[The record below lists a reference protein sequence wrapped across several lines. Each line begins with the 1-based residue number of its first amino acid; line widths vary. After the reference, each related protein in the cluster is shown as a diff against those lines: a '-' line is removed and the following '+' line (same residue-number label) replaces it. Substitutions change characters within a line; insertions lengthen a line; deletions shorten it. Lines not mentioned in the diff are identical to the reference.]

1 MLRFLK
7 LFWYLSGSFL
17 FVSLLVNFDFSP
29 EPAPK
34 RGYVVC
40 FQNVAAIQI
49 QLISFKT
56 SISLH
61 LFSLNL
67 SLSLISL
74 FSLQSLPLALNLSS
88 LALLPEFLSRA
99 VSSSPVFLSPRFS
112 GVASPPGIAAAL
124 RRPHSFFLPFPSCCW
139 VPVFIYVL
147 CVYICVRETVAA
159 CIISVCMCIRVWLLC
174 VCVYSACL
182 CGCLWG
188 CAFVGVNRVCA
199 YTVLRGC
206 VGPCWPSDDYMAM

>member
-34 RGYVVC
+34 RGTWFV
-40 FQNVAAIQI
+40 FKTW
-49 QLISFKT
+49 QLYKFSWFLLKHHSPCISFL
-56 SISLH
+56 SI
-61 LFSLNL
+61 

-74 FSLQSLPLALNLSS
+74 FSPQSLPLALNLSS

-124 RRPHSFFLPFPSCCW
+124 RRPRSFFLPFPSCCW

-188 CAFVGVNRVCA
+188 CASVCESSEVGVR
-199 YTVLRGC
+199 LC
-206 VGPCWPSDDYMAM
+206 V